1 MKTAPARAPFAIQKS
16 NSGVRGTGVEAHRGD
31 AVEFGLLARI
41 LLGLFARVVALV
53 EHLDLLE
60 LLEGLAQHGLGVVE
74 LGFQLT
80 GRSLEV
86 LAPADR
92 GLGVG
97 RIGEMGGIVNT
108 GAFLLGLD
116 LAVELGC
123 DTIELGNDG
132 LDLSNLAPLLVDLKF
147 LQADEGFA

>member
-1 MKTAPARAPFAIQKS
+1 
-16 NSGVRGTGVEAHRGD
+16 
-31 AVEFGLLARI
+31 
-41 LLGLFARVVALV
+41 VVALI

-60 LLEGLAQHGLGVVE
+60 LLERLAQHGLGVVE
-74 LGFQLT
+74 LRFQLA
-80 GRSLEV
+80 GRLAQV

-92 GLGVG
+92 GLGIG
-97 RIGEMGGIVNT
+97 RIGEMGGIVDA

-116 LAVELGC
+116 LAVELGR
-123 DTIELGNDG
+123 DAVELGDHG